1 MTACKDGQLEKAAAT
16 LGDLIGVMRDRG
28 LHETAQFLAM
38 AKLHLQMDLH
48 GVTDE
53 EFRALCLAIEAEA
66 AGTRPASAPHA
77 KRRPLRTDARS
88 PDHMHLRETRP
99 RAGGAPRGKRS
110 RVKQ

>member
-1 MTACKDGQLEKAAAT
+1 MTTCKDEQFEKAVAS
-16 LGDLIGVMRDRG
+16 LGDLIGLMCDRG

-38 AKLHLQMDLH
+38 AKLQLQMDLH

-66 AGTRPASAPHA
+66 GGTRHAPARLA